1 MYIAHSEVEGDW
13 DFSPVFPSLPDASQK
28 SIITVLNQAKPGSLY
43 LMVSVKLVVVS
54 TVHHQLIYGNK
65 L

>member
-13 DFSPVFPSLPDASQK
+13 DFSPVFPTSLPDASQK

-43 LMVSVKLVVVS
+43 LIVSVKLVVVS
-54 TVHHQLIYGNK
+54 TVHHQLI
-65 L
+65 